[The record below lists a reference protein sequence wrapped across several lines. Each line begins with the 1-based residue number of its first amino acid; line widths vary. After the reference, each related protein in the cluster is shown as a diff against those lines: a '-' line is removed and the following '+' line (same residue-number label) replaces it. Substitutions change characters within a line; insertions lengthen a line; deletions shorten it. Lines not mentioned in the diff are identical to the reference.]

1 MIHSTPYTPKVVV
14 SLTSFPKAIP
24 YAVKAIQSV
33 LEGSVLP
40 DKLVLYL
47 VSAEFEKEGLP
58 EELTRMA
65 DSHPLFEIRYT
76 DCNLRSYLK
85 LIPALA
91 DFPEDIIVTV
101 DDDIHYHPHLL
112 RDLLKLHNEVPDAI
126 LAHRVRCVSIDKPYK
141 KWKKFHW
148 YDFLFK
154 RIHRDFRNLQ
164 TGVGGVLYP
173 PHALKKEMLDAE
185 LFTRL
190 APSCDDIWFWAAA
203 VANGTPVV
211 PVPFGCNR
219 PRELN
224 KPRSISLMT
233 INYKSGT
240 DRNKK
245 TLDAI
250 LEYFPQ
256 IKNRI
261 QQ

>member
-1 MIHSTPYTPKVVV
+1 MTHSTSYTPKVIV

-47 VSAEFEKEGLP
+47 VSAEFEEAGLP
-58 EELTRMA
+58 EELTRLA
-65 DSHPLFEIRYT
+65 NSHPRFEIRYT
-76 DCNLRSYLK
+76 DRNLRSYLK

-101 DDDIHYHPHLL
+101 DDDIHYHRHLL
-112 RDLLKLHNEVPDAI
+112 RNLLKLHREVPNAI
-126 LAHRVRCVSIDKPYK
+126 LAHRVRRIAIDKPYRT
-141 KWKKFHW
+141 WKKFHW
-148 YDFLFK
+148 YNFLFK
-154 RIHRDFRNLQ
+154 RIHSDFRNLQ

-173 PHALKKEMLDAE
+173 PHSLKKEMLDAE

-190 APSCDDIWFWAAA
+190 APSCDDIWFWAAG

-211 PVPFGCNR
+211 PVPFGCSR

-233 INYKSGT
+233 INYKGGT
-240 DRNKK
+240 DRNKAA
-245 TLDAI
+245 LDAI
-250 LEYFPQ
+250 LGNYPQ
-256 IKNRI
+256 IKNII
-261 QQ
+261 QS